1 MNFTTYQHEAWR
13 YDQYSEDPGP
23 GLAVA
28 LLGLGGEV
36 GDLQTAQKKRVL
48 DGEPRADAQEV
59 ATEDVG
65 DVLWYLADA
74 ATRLGVSLEEAA
86 ANNLTKV
93 AQRWS
98 PHQSGFPYATGTSA
112 GPTTSTRSDPTGR
125 LRLPAPRLFDAAH
138 KAEHRLPRQFEITI
152 APISPDD
159 QDRVLPVYEGRPCG
173 DRLGDNAYTA
183 DNYRFHDAFH
193 LGYAAVLGWSPV
205 FRSISGLKRKDNDI
219 IDDVE
224 DGGRGIAIEEGLSAF
239 LFDEAARSNFYA
251 TVRRV
256 SGDALNLCRRLT
268 ANLEVRDTTDAEW
281 GAAILAGF
289 DAWRYLA
296 SHGIGVLCGDLDLRE
311 LSVREPTKAER
322 AVHRRAARKW
332 LKEQEAK
339 KLAQTGR

>member
-1 MNFTTYQHEAWR
+1 MDFTTYQHEAWR
-13 YDQYSEDPGP
+13 YDQYPEDSAP

-36 GDLQTAQKKRVL
+36 GDLQTAQKKLVL
-48 DGEPRADAQEV
+48 DGEPRVDAQQV

-74 ATRLGVSLEEAA
+74 ATRLGVSLESAA
-86 ANNLTKV
+86 ASNLTKI

-98 PHQSGFPYATGTSA
+98 PHQLGFPYAATSSAPATSA
-112 GPTTSTRSDPTGR
+112 RADPAAAP
-125 LRLPAPRLFDAAH
+125 RLPAPRLFDAAH
-138 KAEHRLPRQFEITI
+138 KPKHRLPRRFQITI
-152 APISPDD
+152 APISQDD

-173 DRLGDNAYTA
+173 DRVGDNAYTA

-219 IDDVE
+219 VDDVE
-224 DGGRGIAIEEGLSAF
+224 DGGRAIAIEEGLSAF
-239 LFDEAARSNFYA
+239 LFDEAARSNYYA

-268 ANLEVRDTTDAEW
+268 ANLEIRDTTDAEW
-281 GAAILAGF
+281 EAAILAGF
-289 DAWRYLA
+289 DAWRYLVD
-296 SHGIGVLCGDLDLRE
+296 HGIGVLCGDLDLRQ
-311 LSVREPTKAER
+311 LAVREATKAER
-322 AVHRRAARKW
+322 AAHRRAARAW
-332 LKEQEAK
+332 LKEHEAK
-339 KLAQTGR
+339 KLAQAGR